1 MSSTLASYEPAT
13 GALLWEG
20 QVSDIAD
27 EIACVERAA
36 PAWAKLPL
44 INRIETVR
52 RFAHHVR
59 DNEEKFAD
67 LISRETGR
75 PLWDTRAEIHAL
87 TTSVDQAVMAV
98 SERAGSRRLEGAMGA
113 RQTLRHLPL
122 GIMAVIGPACMPAR
136 IPTDQIVAALIAGN
150 GMLFK
155 PSEKTPVVGQCLVDL
170 MHGAGIP
177 EDLVRC
183 VIGGPEAGAAL
194 AADDRIDGVLF
205 TGSTITGIAISRA
218 LAGHPEKLLS
228 LNMGGNNAIVVWDV
242 ADIASAAVLIVQ
254 SAFASSGQN
263 CLAARRLIV
272 RDAIADTLIGE
283 VVRLTD
289 QLLIDHPHAEDAPYM
304 GPLIDMDAADC
315 LTDGFLYLMSN
326 GGRPIRHMKRPIED
340 LPFVTPG
347 IIDLTDMKDRPP
359 DVEYF
364 GPLLQIIRV
373 ADFETAIGIANDTR
387 YGLCTALIGGG
398 PEHFDY
404 FLAMSKSGIVNWNR
418 PTTATPVSAPMG
430 GTGYSGNHRPGGSYT
445 ADACAYPVVS
455 AAFDQPRALIG
466 TGLRQTVPPGA
477 SASAA

>member
-1 MSSTLASYEPAT
+1 MSSTIISYEPAT

-20 QVSDIAD
+20 ETSEVAD

-44 INRIETVR
+44 LSRIETMR
-52 RFAHHVR
+52 RFANHVR
-59 DNEEKFAD
+59 DNEEQFTD
-67 LISRETGR
+67 LIARETGR
-75 PLWDTRAEIHAL
+75 PLWDTRAEVHAL
-87 TTSVDQAVMAV
+87 TMSVDVAVGAV

-113 RQTLRHLPL
+113 RQTLRHRPL
-122 GIMAVIGPACMPAR
+122 GIMGIISPSCLPAKTAA
-136 IPTDQIVAALIAGN
+136 DQIVAALIAGN
-150 GMLFK
+150 GVLFK

-177 EDLVRC
+177 EEVLRC
-183 VIGGPEAGAAL
+183 VIGGPDAGAAL
-194 AADDRIDGVLF
+194 AADERVDGVLF
-205 TGSTITGIAISRA
+205 TGSTLTGISLSRA

-228 LNMGGNNAIVVWDV
+228 LNMGSNNAIVVWDV
-242 ADIASAAVLIVQ
+242 ADIASAAALIVQ

-263 CLAARRLIV
+263 CLAARRVIV

-283 VVRLTD
+283 VVRLSD
-289 QLLIDHPHAEDAPYM
+289 QLVIDHPHAEEAPFM
-304 GPLIDMDAADC
+304 GPLIDMEAADC

-326 GGRPIRHMKRPIED
+326 GGRPIRHMKRPID
-340 LPFVTPG
+340 GLPFVTPG
-347 IIDLTDMKDRPP
+347 IIDLTDMEQRP

-364 GPLLQIIRV
+364 GPLLQIVR
-373 ADFETAIGIANDTR
+373 AREFDEAITIANDTR
-387 YGLCTALIGGG
+387 YGLCSALIGGG
-398 PEHFDY
+398 PELFDY

-430 GTGYSGNHRPGGSYT
+430 GTGYSGNHRPGGTYA

-466 TGLRQTVPPGA
+466 AGLRQSPPRA
-477 SASAA
+477 DAA